1 MNPVVS
7 VVMGSKSDFSV
18 MVKAKEILDRFEVS
32 SEVRIISAHRTPDEM
47 FKYAEGLPA
56 RGIKVVIAGAGAAA
70 HIAGMMASKTLIPIL
85 GVPLSGTP
93 LSGLDALLSTVQM
106 PSGVPVATFA
116 IGESGAKNAA
126 LFALRILALENE
138 KLREKLRL
146 FQLEQKNKV
155 LEADVDL

>member
-18 MVKAKEILDRFEVS
+18 MVKAKEILDRFEVT